1 MHRFFVQPE
10 DISDGMVRIGGSD
23 FNHIYRVLRLET
35 GEEII
40 VCSGD
45 GLDHLVEIREF
56 RDNEVLAA
64 IKESYRNKNEPEL
77 QVTLAQGIPKKGNME
92 LIIQKCTEL
101 GIQRIIP
108 LFTERTIVKLDEK
121 KQEKKRERWQKIA
134 EEAAKQSRRGI
145 IPLIDKFYKLQELEN
160 IFAEFDLVIIPWEE
174 EQGQGLRSA
183 LEKEDLKEKKRIL
196 IIIGP
201 EGGFSGGEVETVRK
215 SGGIPVS
222 LGPRILRTET
232 AGFVTLT
239 ALLYQAGELGG

>member
-23 FNHIYRVLRLET
+23 FNHINRALRLET
-35 GEEII
+35 GEGII
-40 VCSGD
+40 VSSGD
-45 GLDHLVEIREF
+45 GLDHLAEIREF
-56 RDNEVLAA
+56 RDNEVIVV

-77 QVTLAQGIPKKGNME
+77 QVTLAQAIPKKGNME

-101 GIQRIIP
+101 GIRRIIP

-121 KQEKKRERWQKIA
+121 KQEKRRERWQKIA

-145 IPLIDKFYKLQELEN
+145 IPYIDNFYRLQELVD
-160 IFAEFDLVIIPWEE
+160 IFAEFDIVLIPWEE
-174 EQGQGLRSA
+174 EEENGLRGA
-183 LEKEDLKEKKRIL
+183 LEKVDLKEKSRIL

-201 EGGFSGGEVETVRK
+201 EGGFSAGEVEDVRK
-215 SGGIPVS
+215 TGGISVS